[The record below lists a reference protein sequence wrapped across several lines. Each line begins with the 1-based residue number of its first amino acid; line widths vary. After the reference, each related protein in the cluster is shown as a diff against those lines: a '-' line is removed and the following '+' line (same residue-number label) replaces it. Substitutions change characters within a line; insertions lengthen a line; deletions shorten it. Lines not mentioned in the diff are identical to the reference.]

1 MASAVNPPRVAVV
14 AIISDNQGRVV
25 IGRRIGPLGGG
36 QWAFPGGHIEY
47 GEEIFECVERE
58 TLEETGL
65 AIRGVQV
72 IAVTNDVF
80 VEADKHYITIFTKCE
95 RVDQTQQP
103 QRLEPNKCEGWTW
116 KSWDEIKTLASNALA
131 LSNPAAG
138 IDIDPADN
146 TVNGV
151 VNNKSQK
158 KPSSELFLPVV
169 NLVRDNPR
177 IDELVTAI

>member
-65 AIRGVQV
+65 AIRGVKV

-80 VEADKHYITIFTKCE
+80 VEANKHYITIFTKCE

-103 QRLEPNKCEGWTW
+103 QRLEPNKCEGWSW
-116 KSWDEIKTLASNALA
+116 KSWDEIKTLASDALA
-131 LSNPAAG
+131 AA
-138 IDIDPADN
+138 DTADD
-146 TVNGV
+146 TVNG

-158 KPSSELFLPVV
+158 RSSELFLPVV
-169 NLVRDNPR
+169 NLVRDNPH
-177 IDELVTAI
+177 IDELVAGAI